1 MSLST
6 SIYPSLYFVWETCNF
21 ELILFLH
28 DFMTL
33 RYLRFSQNRA
43 DKNFGNKPSHSIT
56 DRRFTSFLRDW
67 RKEQIGRRSGRPLG
81 TVYVKPFGSVSLSVS
96 EASSLKPIDL
106 RWRCKFNDNI
116 SYFRWVTK
124 KFAILECSRTRKRAM
139 LRSKPPAT
147 WLRQDWRQS
156 NTGAVP

>member
-1 MSLST
+1 MFKLNTYLSIIAKHNFGTLPLMSLST

-28 DFMTL
+28 NFMTL

-81 TVYVKPFGSVSLSVS
+81 TVYVKPFPNPKLEYIPTYAIHHKHVS
-96 EASSLKPIDL
+96 EST
-106 RWRCKFNDNI
+106 C
-116 SYFRWVTK
+116 
-124 KFAILECSRTRKRAM
+124 
-139 LRSKPPAT
+139 
-147 WLRQDWRQS
+147 
-156 NTGAVP
+156 